1 MLFWAHSDPSGL
13 PEGDPM
19 AKWQPLAEHL
29 ENVGKLARALASLA
43 TPNDAHFH
51 DIAEWSG
58 LLHDFGKYQDCFQQM
73 IRTGAGRCP
82 HAIHGA
88 TIAYAGENGSK
99 GLRAAHIA
107 FAIAGHHAGMP
118 DKVGDG
124 SSLQE
129 RVKAANAIAVQLVD
143 RAMQDSVALRRLLES
158 PAPNLENLQGRFDLF
173 TRMAFSCLVDAD
185 RLDTAG
191 RAPEQAPLRAGD
203 RLETALRHINDLK
216 SDSSEIVA
224 AARREI
230 LEDCLAAASYPECER
245 LFSLS
250 APTGGGKT
258 LSAMAFALKRAALQP
273 DRYRRIIIVI
283 PYLSIIEQNAQVY
296 ADVFGRDAVL
306 EHHSGSFER
315 LVGKDRDHFAPAD
328 DDEQR
333 YDRPFRLP
341 ATENWDAPIIVTTS
355 VRFFESLFSNRP
367 SDLRRVHNIARSI
380 VILDEVQVLPR
391 PLLAPLLDM
400 MKELSDHWGCTFVLS
415 TATKPAFEKAD
426 PLDRRDPRWPK
437 GTLREIISDPD
448 SLHRRLRRVTIDW
461 RISEPVDWPE
471 VAGWMREHHQVL
483 CVVNVRDHAMRLFQI
498 LAADKEGSPEG
509 LFHLSTRMC
518 PAHRLDTIAT
528 IRQRLRE
535 GLPCL
540 VVSTQL
546 IEAGVD
552 IDFPVAFRALGPLDA
567 IIQVAGRADRAGKLT
582 AALGAPAGRLIVFL
596 PKDHRLP
603 PNDYETATGFTC
615 TAAKR
620 HSIQP
625 DDLKRLAE
633 FYERYYN
640 EGADLGSKFQRM
652 RKKAEFKT
660 LASEFE
666 MISSRT
672 QDVLV
677 PYGEGQHLIDKLR
690 SIGILTAELRS
701 KLQRF
706 TVGLYPWEFEIA
718 HKSVLSAIGPG
729 GNLWEVSSAAYDSE
743 TGLRTSFDPE
753 QLIC

>member
-1 MLFWAHSDPSGL
+1 MQFWAHSDPDGL
-13 PEGDPM
+13 AEDHPR

-29 ENVGKLARALASLA
+29 DNVGGLARNLASRA
-43 TPNDAHFH
+43 APEDAHFH
-51 DIAEWSG
+51 DLAEWSG
-58 LLHDFGKYQDCFQQM
+58 LLHDVGKYQDGFQRM
-73 IRTGAGRCP
+73 IRTGVGRCP

-88 TIAYAGENGSK
+88 AIAHAGQYGAI
-99 GLRAAHIA
+99 GLKAVHIA
-107 FAIAGHHAGMP
+107 LAIAGHHAGMP
-118 DKVGDG
+118 DKLGGG

-129 RVKAANAIAVQLVD
+129 RVKAASGVAVQLIE
-143 RAMQDSVALRRLLES
+143 RAMHDSIAVRQLLEA
-158 PAPNLENLQGRFDLF
+158 PAPQLENLQERFDLF
-173 TRMAFSCLVDAD
+173 TRMLFSCLVDAD
-185 RLDTAG
+185 RLDSAG
-191 RAPEQAPLRAGD
+191 RAPQQVQLRAGD
-203 RLETALRHINDLK
+203 RLETLMQYIHNLEP
-216 SDSSEIVA
+216 DSSQIVA
-224 AARREI
+224 SARREI
-230 LEDCLAAASYPECER
+230 LDDCLAAATYPER
-245 LFSLS
+245 LLSLS

-258 LSAMAFALKRAALQP
+258 LSAMAFALRRAALKP
-273 DRYRRIIIVI
+273 ERYRRIIIVI

-296 ADVFGRDAVL
+296 ADVFGKDAIL

-315 LVGKDRDHFAPAD
+315 LVERDKKHFAPAED
-328 DDEQR
+328 VEQH
-333 YDRPFRLP
+333 YEQPFRRP
-341 ATENWDAPIIVTTS
+341 ATENWDAPMVVTTS

-391 PLLAPLLDM
+391 PLLAVLLDM
-400 MKELSDHWGCTFVLS
+400 MKELSDRWGCTFVLS
-415 TATKPAFEKAD
+415 TATKPAFEKTD
-426 PLDRRDPRWPK
+426 PHDRKDPRWPK

-461 RISEPVDWPE
+461 RISDPVDWPE
-471 VAGWMREHHQVL
+471 VADWMLEHRQAL
-483 CVVNVRDHAMRLFQI
+483 CVVNLRDHAMRLFQV
-498 LAADKEGSPEG
+498 LAAGKQGSPEE

-518 PAHRLDTIAT
+518 PAHRLDKIAT
-528 IRQRLRE
+528 IRRRLKD
-535 GLPCL
+535 GQACL

-546 IEAGVD
+546 IEAGVH
-552 IDFPVAFRALGPLDA
+552 IDFPIAFRALGPLDA

-596 PKDHRLP
+596 PKDRRLP
-603 PNDYETATGFTC
+603 PNDYENATGITY

-625 DDLKRLAE
+625 DDLNRMAE

-640 EGADLGSKFQRM
+640 EGADLGATFQSM

-672 QDVLV
+672 QDVLI
-677 PYGEGQHLIDKLR
+677 PYGEGQHLIDTLR
-690 SIGILTAELRS
+690 PIGILTAELRS

-706 TVGLYPWEFEIA
+706 TVGLYPWEFEVA
-718 HKSVLSAIGPG
+718 RNSVLSAIGSG
-729 GNLWEVSSAAYDSE
+729 GNLWEASKAAYDSE
-743 TGLRTSFDPE
+743 TGLRTSLNPE